1 MGFCLT
7 QNGYGGMPQN
17 MWVVGHKICVEAIK
31 YLCSWPQPQLWLA
44 TKLGF
49 WLSENFCVVQYK
61 TLVWYNTNWVC
72 GIPENMSK
80 VGQKM
85 CVVDFKIFV
94 FVQQKRRFCLTQND
108 LWLTIKLGCGF
119 WPKTGCLFDPEGVC
133 VLFALKKG
141 YWKYVCGW
149 QQNWG
154 YI

>member
-1 MGFCLT
+1 M
-7 QNGYGGMPQN
+7 
-17 MWVVGHKICVEAIK
+17 
-31 YLCSWPQPQLWLA
+31 
-44 TKLGF
+44 
-49 WLSENFCVVQYK
+49 
-61 TLVWYNTNWVC
+61 WYNTNWVC

-94 FVQQKRRFCLTQND
+94 FVEQKRRFCLTQND

-141 YWKYVCGW
+141 YWKYVCGQPSNMFVVDNKIEVIFNNTLGLCLPKNFEVVPYKNW
-149 QQNWG
+149 VWWNTKCVCGRTQNLCLVGWL
-154 YI
+154 